1 MSDNDNKEL
10 DDILNEVKN
19 KNSSEYIKDD
29 LEKNEENTFE
39 NEKNGFDLKETEQE
53 DAQKSIFNFSDNES
67 TEIEYE
73 EDSQEDKHKVDDKK
87 KKIIIIVVAV
97 VVALAVALGV
107 YFGVKAN
114 KNKEPEET
122 QPSVSQTEPVT
133 EKKIVNPING
143 EAGFNADAVGK
154 RPVACVVENSSA
166 ARPQWGIT
174 SPDMIVEGEVEG
186 GETRMLWFFA
196 DYSSLPKQIGPMRSA
211 RPSYVEF
218 SQFFD
223 SIFIHWGGSHSKDGY
238 VGGYETIENKKVD
251 HIDGISGGKL
261 FGRDKSR
268 KGAVEH
274 TGVLYGSKLADT
286 IKNKDIRTEIK
297 DDKFSYFSFNET
309 EQAVGSTP
317 CNKISIKISSNCRET
332 KVLNYDAEEKVYVN
346 TESYKTKVSFK
357 NVLVLNVPT
366 KYITTSYKG
375 GKETYVNYNYSDG
388 GTGKYASNGTVTDI
402 KWAKKDGKLV
412 LTDVNGAEL
421 KINAGD
427 IYIALASSNYNSTIS
442 VE

>member
-1 MSDNDNKEL
+1 MSDNNENKEL
-10 DDILNEVKN
+10 DEILNEVKN
-19 KNSSEYIKDD
+19 RNTNEYDDSSSSENRID
-29 LEKNEENTFE
+29 LSESESNENM
-39 NEKNGFDLKETEQE
+39 ETEQA
-53 DAQKSIFNFSDNES
+53 DAQKNIFNFSSKENIDSE
-67 TEIEYE
+67 EY
-73 EDSQEDKHKVDDKK
+73 DDTQEDEPKVNDKN
-87 KKIIIIVVAV
+87 KKIIITVVAV
-97 VVALAVALGV
+97 IAAIAVAVGA
-107 YFGVKAN
+107 YFGVKAS
-114 KNKEPEET
+114 KKEKPQEA
-122 QPSVSQTEPVT
+122 QLSVSQTEPVT

-143 EAGFNADAVGK
+143 EAGFNANAVGK

-286 IKNKDIRTEIK
+286 IESKDLRTEIK

-309 EQAVGSTP
+309 EQTVVETP

-357 NVLVLNVPT
+357 NVIVINVPT

-375 GKETYVNYNYSDG
+375 GKETYVNYDYSDG

-412 LTDVNGAEL
+412 LTDANGNEL
-421 KINAGD
+421 KLNAGD
-427 IYIALASSNYNSTIS
+427 IYFALASSNYNSSIT